1 MEPRHLRTRT
11 VYRRRNRI
19 AWILAAI
26 GWIGM
31 SVALMLVL
39 RSNVI
44 GSFDEDA
51 AEQWQ
56 AWRDHVEQ
64 EQQERVPVK
73 RRVPPSELPPAYVL
87 MQDYFGVCLVAGTVF
102 SFLLFAVFSFLIM
115 GVLSDS
121 TSIDYLEDDPLTTE
135 TSHAAGTQQEIANGG

>member
-1 MEPRHLRTRT
+1 
-11 VYRRRNRI
+11 
-19 AWILAAI
+19 
-26 GWIGM
+26 M
-31 SVALMLVL
+31 SVGLMLVL

>member
-1 MEPRHLRTRT
+1 

-135 TSHAAGTQQEIANGG
+135 TSHAARTQQEIANGG